1 MKFRTIYAGLF
12 LASTIGLISCG
23 EKKKQTETEKVKE
36 VYTEEKDTSKINK
49 DWAITG
55 FTRPEGINPVLS
67 PMEESTFFSEMNQK
81 KIAWESND
89 VFNPAATVMGDS
101 IYVLY
106 RAEDKSGKGIG
117 ERTSRI
123 GLASSANGFDMKR
136 RTTPVLYPKND
147 NQKQY
152 EWPGGCE
159 DPRVAMTED
168 GTYIM
173 LYTQW
178 NKDVPRLAVAT
189 STNLID
195 WEKHG
200 PAFEEAYDGKYLDRF
215 SKSASVVTKIDNG
228 KQVITKVNGKY
239 LMYWGEKNVFAAT
252 SENLKDW
259 KPVEE
264 NGKLKILMSP
274 RKGFFDSQLTE
285 CGPPAILT
293 ENGIVVM
300 YNGKNLKGEG
310 GDKNYTA
317 NTYCAGQ
324 VLFDKEN
331 PTQVIDRLDE
341 PFLVPTASFE
351 KSGQY
356 PAGTVFIEGL
366 VWFKSKWYLYYGCAD
381 SRVGVVVSE
390 DKIKKY

>member
-1 MKFRTIYAGLF
+1 MKFKILYTGLLF
-12 LASTIGLISCG
+12 TTVLSLSSC
-23 EKKKQTETEKVKE
+23 KDKNAATETNTSAE
-36 VYTEEKDTSKINK
+36 VTTEEKSASTENK
-49 DWAITG
+49 DWAIIG
-55 FTRPEGINPVLS
+55 FKRPEGVNPVLA
-67 PMEESTFFSEMNQK
+67 PTEETLFFSEMNQK
-81 KIAWESND
+81 EIAWESND

-123 GLASSANGFDMKR
+123 GLAATADGFEMNR
-136 RTTPVLYPKND
+136 RNSPVLYPKND
-147 NQKQY
+147 SQKEY

-168 GTYIM
+168 GTYVM

-189 STNLID
+189 SKNLTD

-200 PAFEEAYDGKYLDRF
+200 PAFEDALNGKYLNRF
-215 SKSASVVTKIDNG
+215 SKSASVVSKIENG

-259 KPVEE
+259 EPVEE
-264 NGKLKILMSP
+264 NGKLKVLMSP

-293 ENGIVVM
+293 DKGIVVM
-300 YNGKNLKGEG
+300 YNGKNLEGED
-310 GDKNYTA
+310 GDKDYTA
-317 NTYCAGQ
+317 NSYCAGQ
-324 VLFDKEN
+324 VLFDKED
-331 PTQVIDRLDE
+331 PTKLLDRLDK

-366 VWFKSKWYLYYGCAD
+366 VWFKNKWYLYYGCAD

-390 DKIKKY
+390 HKI